1 MAMVMVMMMVTMV
14 LMTEMML
21 VMVQWAVDMSVET
34 AISGIDRKPCYTRIT
49 LLTPL
54 LLHMM
59 MMMMVRISGVFS
71 HKGDDDAYDD
81 DEFPILHSYLVIQLW
96 Y

>member
-1 MAMVMVMMMVTMV
+1 MAMVMVMMMTTMV

-59 MMMMVRISGVFS
+59 MKMRMRILGVSFS
-71 HKGDDDAYDD
+71 QG
-81 DEFPILHSYLVIQLW
+81 
-96 Y
+96 

>member
-1 MAMVMVMMMVTMV
+1 MAMVMV
-14 LMTEMML
+14 LMTVMML

-71 HKGDDDAYDD
+71 HKGEDDAYDGDVYD

>member
-1 MAMVMVMMMVTMV
+1 MAMVMVMMMTTMV
-14 LMTEMML
+14 LMTVMML

-59 MMMMVRISGVFS
+59 MMMRMRISGVSFS
-71 HKGDDDAYDD
+71 QG
-81 DEFPILHSYLVIQLW
+81 
-96 Y
+96 

>member
-1 MAMVMVMMMVTMV
+1 MAMVMV
-14 LMTEMML
+14 LMTVMML

-59 MMMMVRISGVFS
+59 MMMMVRISGVSFS
-71 HKGDDDAYDD
+71 QG
-81 DEFPILHSYLVIQLW
+81 
-96 Y
+96 